1 VTQQAYPTSPWVAD
15 PVRFSPVTV
24 PDLPSL
30 NLTEAQRHL
39 VSRLQAKSLRER
51 FTMELNDL
59 YYRGEQAIT
68 SLGIAIPPQLSGL
81 RTIVGWPAIAVD
93 PLDERLEVE
102 GFRLA
107 GATDADQSLW
117 DMWTANDMPAE
128 QSLAF
133 VDALVM
139 GRAWLTVGS
148 PVESGD
154 APVICVESPMNMSV
168 DYDLRARE
176 PQAALQTYWDNGVRK
191 AALYELN
198 VTTHLGVDDANQWQV
213 TGQDKH
219 NFGSIPVIKM
229 ANRPRTHQRD
239 GASEITPAI
248 RDIVDAACRKLVS
261 LEVAS
266 ELYSVPQRYILGA
279 AESDFV
285 DSEGNPKT
293 AWQTYIT
300 HILALTG
307 DEEGEAPTV
316 GQFVTYDPSVY
327 TKVLDWYASAIAGMI
342 GATPQDLGLYTQ
354 GNPPSADAV
363 KFVEGRRDRKARRK
377 QALFG
382 GALVRAMQMAVRFD
396 AGGDLPA
403 SMRRMEVDWMDP
415 STPTPGAT
423 TDALTKQIAAKMVP
437 PTSDV
442 VLKRAGYSGV
452 ERQRLAED
460 RVAVQG
466 DEELLAITDAL
477 KGAGQKPA
485 PAADDNQPAP
495 AAPPQ
500 Q

>member
-1 VTQQAYPTSPWVAD
+1 VAAGRRLAPPLLPRLNKKFWPVKTGPKAHSVAFDMLTTPAQQLFQPAVTQAAE
-15 PVRFSPVTV
+15 
-24 PDLPSL
+24 DL
-30 NLTEAQRHL
+30 EAGTAPHHGGGQLRRHMK
-39 VSRLQAKSLRER
+39 QAKRREGR
-51 FTMELNDL
+51 F
-59 YYRGEQAIT
+59 GIT
-68 SLGIAIPPQLSGL
+68 IGKEHRSSSARS
-81 RTIVGWPAIAVD
+81 TWPSASSA
-93 PLDERLEVE
+93 P
-102 GFRLA
+102 GCC
-107 GATDADQSLW
+107 GAS
-117 DMWTANDMPAE
+117 
-128 QSLAF
+128 S
-133 VDALVM
+133 
-139 GRAWLTVGS
+139 
-148 PVESGD
+148 
-154 APVICVESPMNMSV
+154 
-168 DYDLRARE
+168 
-176 PQAALQTYWDNGVRK
+176 
-191 AALYELN
+191 
-198 VTTHLGVDDANQWQV
+198 
-213 TGQDKH
+213 
-219 NFGSIPVIKM
+219 
-229 ANRPRTHQRD
+229 PRTHQRD